1 MTKIILLH
9 DLQKRLNFIAY
20 LRYVNNY
27 TGRKM
32 YIIYRMFPFN
42 KGFICCRVYVFTTVY
57 IYCIHKTPNKV
68 LTTFRKLGIIPPV
81 NGNSGMCTIFTVRRI
96 RFTCTGSWIAIAGTY
111 IVLTVVYISYVR
123 LQYCITFTKWPFPK

>member
-68 LTTFRKLGIIPPV
+68 LTT
-81 NGNSGMCTIFTVRRI
+81 
-96 RFTCTGSWIAIAGTY
+96 
-111 IVLTVVYISYVR
+111 
-123 LQYCITFTKWPFPK
+123 LQIL